1 MIQVDDFEQLSDEQI
16 VEHAAMQ
23 DVGEVQ
29 PDSYGPTVL
38 KSIRD
43 GQAVIEKRKY
53 GYAII
58 HPQGFVDVPV
68 DGAPCRRRRT
78 ILEVLFLSPP
88 FRGTCTIDS
97 FLAEL
102 KQRYQKRSMYLIC
115 HEKWRR
121 DFFIKHGFIVLTEPE
136 PGLFEMEFASQDG

>member
-1 MIQVDDFEQLSDEQI
+1 MIHVDDFEQLSDEQI

-29 PDSYGPTVL
+29 PDWYGPTVL
-38 KSIRD
+38 KSVRE
-43 GQAVIEKRKY
+43 GHAVIEKRKY

-58 HPQGFVDVPV
+58 HPIGFVDVLA
-68 DGAPCRRRRT
+68 DGAPSRRKRT
-78 ILEVLFLSPP
+78 ILEVLFLSPQ
-88 FRGTCTIDS
+88 FRRTSTIDS

-102 KQRYQKRSMYLIC
+102 KQRYQKRPIYLLC
-115 HEKWRR
+115 HETWRR

-136 PGLFEMEFASQDG
+136 PGLFEMEFASQDR